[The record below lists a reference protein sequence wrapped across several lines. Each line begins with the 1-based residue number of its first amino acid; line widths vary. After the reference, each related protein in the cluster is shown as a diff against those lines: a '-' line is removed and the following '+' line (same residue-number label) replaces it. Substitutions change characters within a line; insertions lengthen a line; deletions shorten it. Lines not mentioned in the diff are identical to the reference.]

1 VPAWIERQAL
11 FIYLKVFSLKK
22 GIKLGNALFSYPL
35 KTPFNLLYNL
45 SSTYKKGGLLL
56 KGFEYLQ
63 EELNE
68 MKANGTFR
76 KLVPLESEQGSKVV
90 INGKEVIQLSSN
102 NYLGLTSH
110 PRLRKAALEA
120 VEKYGAGTGSVR
132 TIAGTF
138 KMHEELEKKL
148 AKFKHT
154 EAALVFQ
161 SGFTT
166 NQGVLSAIL
175 TAEDVV
181 ISDELNHASIID
193 GIRLTKAARK
203 IYKHVDMDD
212 LERALKESQNYRKRL
227 IVTDGVFS
235 MDGNIAPLPDIVEL
249 AEKYD
254 ALVMVDDAHASGVLG
269 ENGRGTVNHFGLD
282 GRVHIQVGTLSKA
295 VGVLGGYIASSQT
308 LIDYLIHKGRPFLFS
323 TSHPPAVTAACMEAI
338 DVLLEEPELIQK
350 LWDNTKFFKDGLKN
364 LGFNTGKSETPI
376 TPVIVGKEALAHQF
390 SDKLLEYGVFAQ
402 GIAYPTVEKGKARVR
417 TIVTAEHTKEELQEA
432 LNIFEKAGKELGII

>member
-1 VPAWIERQAL
+1 M
-11 FIYLKVFSLKK
+11 
-22 GIKLGNALFSYPL
+22 
-35 KTPFNLLYNL
+35 
-45 SSTYKKGGLLL
+45 

-63 EELNE
+63 EELDQ
-68 MKANGTFR
+68 MKEQGTFR
-76 KLVPLESEQGSKVV
+76 KLIPLESDQGSKVV

-102 NYLGLTSH
+102 NYLGLTTH
-110 PRLRKAALEA
+110 PRLVKAALEA

-138 KMHEELEKKL
+138 TMHEQLEEKL

-154 EAALVFQ
+154 EASLVFQ

-175 TAEDVV
+175 SPEDVV
-181 ISDELNHASIID
+181 ISDALNHASIID

-203 IYKHVDMDD
+203 VYKHVDMED
-212 LERALKESQNYRKRL
+212 LERALRESTEYRKRL

-235 MDGNIAPLPDIVEL
+235 MDGNIAPLDKIVEL

-295 VGVLGGYIASSQT
+295 VGVLGGYVASSRS

-323 TSHPPAVTAACMEAI
+323 TSHPPAVTAACDEAI
-338 DVLLEEPELIQK
+338 QVLLEEPELIEK
-350 LWDNTKFFKDGLKN
+350 LWDNAKFFKDGLLK
-364 LGFNTGKSETPI
+364 LGFNTGESQTPV
-376 TPVIVGKEALAHQF
+376 TPVIVGDEALSHKF

-402 GIAYPTVEKGKARVR
+402 GIAFPTVAKGLARVR
-417 TIVTAEHTKEELQEA
+417 TIVTAQHSKEELQEA
-432 LNIFEKAGKELGII
+432 LDIFEKAGKELGIIS

>member
-1 VPAWIERQAL
+1 M
-11 FIYLKVFSLKK
+11 
-22 GIKLGNALFSYPL
+22 
-35 KTPFNLLYNL
+35 
-45 SSTYKKGGLLL
+45 

-63 EELNE
+63 EELDQ
-68 MKANGTFR
+68 MKEQGTFR
-76 KLVPLESEQGSKVV
+76 KLVPLESDQGSKVV

-102 NYLGLTSH
+102 NYLGLTTH
-110 PRLRKAALEA
+110 PRLVKAALEA

-138 KMHEELEKKL
+138 TMHEELEEKL

-154 EAALVFQ
+154 EASLVFQ

-175 TAEDVV
+175 SPEDVV
-181 ISDELNHASIID
+181 ISDALNHASIID

-203 IYKHVDMDD
+203 VYKHVDMED
-212 LERALKESQNYRKRL
+212 LERALKESSEYRKRL

-235 MDGNIAPLPDIVEL
+235 MDGNIAPLDKIVEL

-295 VGVLGGYIASSQT
+295 VGVLGGYVASSRS

-323 TSHPPAVTAACMEAI
+323 TSHPPAVTAACDEAI
-338 DVLLEEPELIQK
+338 QVLLEEPELIEK
-350 LWDNTKFFKDGLKN
+350 LWDNAKFFKDGLMK
-364 LGFNTGKSETPI
+364 LGFNTGESQTPV
-376 TPVIVGKEALAHQF
+376 TPVIVGDEALSHKF

-402 GIAYPTVEKGKARVR
+402 GIAFPTVAKGLARVR
-417 TIVTAEHTKEELQEA
+417 TIVTAQHSKEELQQA
-432 LNIFEKAGKELGII
+432 LDIFEKAGKELGIIS

>member
-1 VPAWIERQAL
+1 M
-11 FIYLKVFSLKK
+11 
-22 GIKLGNALFSYPL
+22 
-35 KTPFNLLYNL
+35 
-45 SSTYKKGGLLL
+45 

-63 EELNE
+63 EELDQ
-68 MKANGTFR
+68 MKEQGTFR
-76 KLVPLESEQGSKVV
+76 KLVPLESDQGSKVV

-102 NYLGLTSH
+102 NYLGLTTH
-110 PRLRKAALEA
+110 PRLVKAALEA

-138 KMHEELEKKL
+138 TMHEQLEEKL

-154 EAALVFQ
+154 EASLVFQ

-175 TAEDVV
+175 SPEDVV
-181 ISDELNHASIID
+181 ISDALNHASIID

-203 IYKHVDMDD
+203 VYKHVDMED
-212 LERALKESQNYRKRL
+212 LERALKESSEYRKRL

-235 MDGNIAPLPDIVEL
+235 MDGNIAPLDKIVEL

-295 VGVLGGYIASSQT
+295 VGVLGGYVASSRS

-323 TSHPPAVTAACMEAI
+323 TSHPPAVTAACDEAI
-338 DVLLEEPELIQK
+338 QVLLEEPELIEK
-350 LWDNTKFFKDGLKN
+350 LWDNAKFFKDGLMK
-364 LGFNTGKSETPI
+364 LGFNTGESQTPV
-376 TPVIVGKEALAHQF
+376 TPVIVGDEALSHIF

-402 GIAYPTVEKGKARVR
+402 GIAFPTVAKGLARIR
-417 TIVTAEHTKEELQEA
+417 TIVTAQHSKEELQQA
-432 LNIFEKAGKELGII
+432 LDIFEKAGKELGIIS

>member
-1 VPAWIERQAL
+1 M
-11 FIYLKVFSLKK
+11 
-22 GIKLGNALFSYPL
+22 
-35 KTPFNLLYNL
+35 
-45 SSTYKKGGLLL
+45 

-63 EELNE
+63 AELDE
-68 MKANGTFR
+68 MKSQGIFR
-76 KLVPLESEQGSKVV
+76 TLIPLESDQGAKVV

-110 PRLRKAALEA
+110 PRLRKAALDA
-120 VEKYGAGTGSVR
+120 IKTYGSGTGSVR

-138 KMHEELEKKL
+138 SMHEELEKKL

-166 NQGVLSAIL
+166 NQGVLSSIL
-175 TAEDVV
+175 TNEDVV
-181 ISDELNHASIID
+181 ISDSLNHASIID

-203 IYKHVDMDD
+203 VYNHVDMAD
-212 LERALKESQNYRKRL
+212 LERALQESKDFRVRV

-235 MDGNIAPLPDIVEL
+235 MDGNIAPLPEIVEL

-295 VGVLGGYIASSQT
+295 VGVLGGYVASSKT

-323 TSHPPAVTAACMEAI
+323 TSHPPAVTSACIEAI
-338 DVLLEEPELIQK
+338 NVLLEEPKLIER
-350 LWDNTKFFKDGLKN
+350 LWDNTKFFKEGLEK
-364 LGFNTGKSETPI
+364 LGFNTGKSETPV
-376 TPVIVGKEALAHQF
+376 TPVIVGDEALSHEF

-402 GIAYPTVEKGKARVR
+402 GIAFPTVAKGFARVR

-432 LNIFEKAGKELGII
+432 LAIFEKAGKELKII

>member
-1 VPAWIERQAL
+1 M
-11 FIYLKVFSLKK
+11 
-22 GIKLGNALFSYPL
+22 
-35 KTPFNLLYNL
+35 
-45 SSTYKKGGLLL
+45 

-63 EELNE
+63 EELDQ
-68 MKANGTFR
+68 MKEQGTFR
-76 KLVPLESEQGSKVV
+76 KLVPLESDQGSKVV

-102 NYLGLTSH
+102 NYLGLTTH
-110 PRLRKAALEA
+110 PRLVKAALEA

-138 KMHEELEKKL
+138 TMHEQLEEKL

-154 EAALVFQ
+154 EASLVFQ

-175 TAEDVV
+175 SPEDVV
-181 ISDELNHASIID
+181 ISDALNHASIID

-203 IYKHVDMDD
+203 VYKHVDMQD
-212 LERALKESQNYRKRL
+212 LERALKESSEFRKRL

-235 MDGNIAPLPDIVEL
+235 MDGNIAPLDKIVEL

-295 VGVLGGYIASSQT
+295 VGVLGGYVASSRS

-323 TSHPPAVTAACMEAI
+323 TSHPPAVTAACDEAI
-338 DVLLEEPELIQK
+338 QVLLEEPELIEK
-350 LWDNTKFFKDGLKN
+350 LWDNAKFFKDGLLK
-364 LGFNTGKSETPI
+364 LGFDTGESQTPV
-376 TPVIVGKEALAHQF
+376 TPVIVGDEALCHKF

-402 GIAYPTVEKGKARVR
+402 GIAFPTVAKGLARVR
-417 TIVTAEHTKEELQEA
+417 TIVTAQHSKEELQEA
-432 LNIFEKAGKELGII
+432 LDIFEKAGKELGIIS